1 MGELTRLLQLGLN
14 SVERA
19 GLLKG
24 PLPPSMVAGIL
35 RDKFAILDILC
46 GKFCFPMTRVPGH
59 ETQGLLRS
67 AGGPR
72 WKLATNQGE
81 PKSFSPPKSCTVPRQ
96 RAANITGPKY
106 FIPDVVYAPSDVDPA
121 EAVPF
126 REEDFELEI
135 PDVHGGR
142 LAAGREVSIGAWNL
156 AGTCEKKI
164 KPLLSHV
171 PCCDVL
177 AVQEFPR
184 QKHTWQILK
193 GDVLNAVL
201 FQHVLMYRAVG
212 IFYKHELFHLKRKIS
227 TNKGVWLR
235 LLHKPSQKHIWVG
248 SAHLPNS
255 EPREEINRF
264 AAEFFGVERQSGEQA
279 FALGDFNTHF
289 RWSEGEGGV
298 VPGEISAKWGDLRQ
312 IAAEAGF
319 EQAAPLSEQM
329 RAATFHSR
337 KGNVA
342 STQIDGAFVSN
353 THSRTLCIEEESR
366 HEAGTDH
373 DRVVVKGWL
382 TGERVARV
390 AFGGPRVVKDVVP
403 DLPRVDQQSLSDLAR
418 GFTKPASLGRKFKA
432 SAAVKVLRDMA
443 KHSRQAEDW
452 KQYLSNLRR
461 EKTAWKEERL
471 QQAATDWKVYR
482 NLTKKRGAWGDE
494 FMAKSEQ
501 RDPVANVV
509 EHFAGVFQDKQVK
522 DIAATLRATTAHLT
536 EGREFVP
543 FSEADVR
550 QAVLKGK
557 NGRAVGPDLI
567 PVELLKNMVDS
578 PVSLGS
584 LTGFFNDIL
593 FTGDTPLEWDV
604 SIATLIPKLCAPGEA
619 KHLRPIALASHV
631 AKTFSRLL
639 LARMELALQPKGAKQ
654 FACKHR
660 QPAEMAWLTTHV
672 AHLSREWQADCYM
685 LKLDMRRA
693 FDSVGREK
701 LANRIVE
708 WAAADFPF
716 ETKCLIRLLAS
727 TEVIL
732 ALPWDDVPLR
742 ANSGVKQGST
752 ESPVIFSRLI
762 DEILSS
768 IEREGEGEVI
778 PGLGNDGCAFMDDVI
793 TWKRTIVSLQD
804 FVNELLPKLAAF
816 GLHVQPTKSKLL
828 CLRGARNV
836 EIKLGEDIIKPMSEE
851 ETFTVLNLPVAREN
865 TEMKILYALLDKA
878 RGKFGGILHILTS
891 RAPLKQ
897 RIQVLNKV
905 VQGTFMWAVG
915 ILFPTSALQSTLNH
929 FQYCCVRKMMGL
941 KRLGGETWVDGEA
954 RMLRIARAMI
964 HRLEEDRWG
973 DRAVLA
979 YWSFTGHRVR
989 GLSHQCPSAA
999 ASVSHFRG
1007 LPWWSGEQATSS
1019 GRRHGRHFPFLMNGE
1034 RRVARV
1040 TGSEEW
1046 RVAAMNRQQ
1055 WAGFS
1060 RAWLRQEAIPW
1071 ASCRQTALCS

>member
-1 MGELTRLLQLGLN
+1 M
-14 SVERA
+14 
-19 GLLKG
+19 
-24 PLPPSMVAGIL
+24 
-35 RDKFAILDILC
+35 
-46 GKFCFPMTRVPGH
+46 
-59 ETQGLLRS
+59 
-67 AGGPR
+67 
-72 WKLATNQGE
+72 
-81 PKSFSPPKSCTVPRQ
+81 
-96 RAANITGPKY
+96 
-106 FIPDVVYAPSDVDPA
+106 YAPSDVDPE

-126 REEDFELEI
+126 REEDFDQEPPAVQGSQL
-135 PDVHGGR
+135 PTGHAVD
-142 LAAGREVSIGAWNL
+142 IGTWNL
-156 AGTCEKKI
+156 AGTCEKKV

-212 IFYKHELFHLKRKIS
+212 IFYKRELFHLKRKVS

-248 SAHLPNS
+248 SVHLPNS

-264 AAEFFGVERQSGEQA
+264 ATEFFGVERQRGEMA
-279 FALGDFNTHF
+279 FAMGDFNTQF
-289 RWSEGEGGV
+289 RWCDGVGGV

-319 EQAAPLSEQM
+319 EQAAPSSEQM
-329 RAATFHSR
+329 HTATFHSR

-353 THSRTLCIEEESR
+353 THNRTLQIEEESR
-366 HEAGTDH
+366 REAGTDH
-373 DRVVVKGWL
+373 DRAIVRGWL
-382 TGERVARV
+382 TGERAVRV
-390 AFGGPRVVKDVVP
+390 AVGGPRVVREVVP
-403 DLPRVDQQSLSDLAR
+403 DLPSIDHQVLA
-418 GFTKPASLGRKFKA
+418 GLAKEFTKPASLGRKFKA
-432 SAAVKVLRDMA
+432 SAAVNVLRDMA
-443 KHSRQAEDW
+443 KHSRRAEDW
-452 KQYLSNLRR
+452 KQYLGSLRK

-471 QQAATDWKVYR
+471 RLAARDWKVCKSF
-482 NLTKKRGAWGDE
+482 TKQRGSWGDE
-494 FMAKSEQ
+494 FMAKSEHQ
-501 RDPVANVV
+501 DPVANVV
-509 EHFAGVFQDKQVK
+509 EHFTEVFQDKKVEN
-522 DIAATLRATTAHLT
+522 IAAALASVTTQLT
-536 EGREFVP
+536 EARTFDP
-543 FSEADVR
+543 FSEAEVR
-550 QAVLKGK
+550 QATLRGK

-567 PVELLKNMVDS
+567 PVELLKSLVDS

-584 LTGFFNDIL
+584 LTAFFNDIL
-593 FTGDTPLEWDV
+593 YTGDTPLEWDV
-604 SIATLIPKLCAPGEA
+604 SIATLIPKLCPPGEA

-639 LARMELALQPKGAKQ
+639 LSRMELSLQPKGAKQ

-660 QPAEMAWLTTHV
+660 RPAEMAWLTTYV

-685 LKLDMRRA
+685 LKLDLRRA
-693 FDSVGREK
+693 FDSVHREK
-701 LANRIVE
+701 LANRIID

-716 ETKCLIRLLAS
+716 ETKCLVRLLAS

-732 ALPWDDVPLR
+732 ALPWEDVSLR
-742 ANSGVKQGST
+742 ANTGVKQGST

-778 PGLGNDGCAFMDDVI
+778 PGLGDDGCAFMDDVI
-793 TWKRTIVSLQD
+793 TWKRTIVSMQD
-804 FVNELLPKLAAF
+804 FVNELLPKLAEF
-816 GLHVQPTKSKLL
+816 GLHVQPSKSKLL

-836 EIKLGEDIIKPMSEE
+836 ELKLGKDILKPMPDE
-851 ETFTVLNLPVAREN
+851 ETFTVLNLPVARDN
-865 TEMKILYALLDKA
+865 TEMKILRALLDKA
-878 RGKFGGILHILTS
+878 RGKFGGILRILTS
-891 RAPLKQ
+891 KAPLKQ
-897 RIQVLNKV
+897 RVQILNKV
-905 VQGTFMWAVG
+905 VQGTFMWVIG

-941 KRLGGETWVDGEA
+941 KRLAEETWVDGEA
-954 RMLRIARAMI
+954 RMLRIARAMV

-973 DRAVLA
+973 DRAILA

-989 GLSHQCPSAA
+989 GLSNQSPSAA
-999 ASVSHFRG
+999 ASISHFRG

-1019 GRRHGRHFPFLMNGE
+1019 GRRHGRHFPSVMNSE
-1034 RRVARV
+1034 RRVARAI
-1040 TGSEEW
+1040 GSEEW